1 MQKLKFFFTLTLMML
16 LMMLVTSCANFRHLA
31 KEVDMLNRVYVEYQ
45 VTIESQHETES
56 FVLVQLQSLDA
67 DTIDGYEVVI
77 GNQHITVTGDTKSQY
92 LFTFND
98 SNNDLRFQVGEAFS
112 INQLSEDTSKLLLLH
127 LSNSQDNYPQTL
139 VDKPLSNLVNVNF
152 SPAKIGEP
160 ADLDAPQFDREIAEL
175 GMWKPITHLKQG
187 NSGIFF
193 IDDFD
198 PNKIPVLFIHG
209 MNGTARDFA
218 PLIAK
223 LDRQKYQVWVMNY
236 PSGLSIE
243 LLANGLNSLIKI
255 IDYRYDVKTFHIV
268 AHSMG
273 GLVTQAYINLCRNQ
287 LGCDDIASFSSIST
301 PFAGVDSAQSGVDYA
316 PVVMPAWRNLAP
328 NSDFINTLFIDSSSD
343 PLAENRDELTR
354 PPHQL
359 IFGYKV
365 SGIINKK
372 SSDGVISLDSQL
384 SDKAQQQ
391 AERIYGLNEDHV
403 SILSN
408 DNLAKALHQF
418 WLMTE
423 IQHKYDNER

>member
-1 MQKLKFFFTLTLMML
+1 MILT
-16 LMMLVTSCANFRHLA
+16 VGCANFRHLA
-31 KEVDMLNRVYVEYQ
+31 KEVDMLNRVYVEYR
-45 VTIESQHETES
+45 VTIQSQHETES
-56 FVLVQLQSLDA
+56 FVFVQLQSLDA

-77 GNQHITVTGDTKSQY
+77 GNQQITVTGDTNSQY

-98 SNNDLRFQVGEAFS
+98 TNNDLRFQVGEAFS
-112 INQLSEDTSKLLLLH
+112 INLLAEDTSKPLLLR
-127 LSNSQDNYPQTL
+127 LSNTQDNYPKAL
-139 VDKPLSNLVNVNF
+139 VDTPLNNLLNVNF
-152 SPAKIGEP
+152 SPAKIGEQ
-160 ADLDAPQFDREIAEL
+160 ADLDAPQFDREMAEL

-187 NSGIFF
+187 NSGVFF

-198 PNKIPVLFIHG
+198 TSKIPVLFIHG

-255 IDYRYDVKTFHIV
+255 IDYRYDVKTFHLV

-273 GLVTQAYINLCRNQ
+273 GLVTQAYLDLCRNQ
-287 LGCDDIASFSSIST
+287 LGCDDIASFTSIST
-301 PFAGVDSAQSGVDYA
+301 PFGGVESAQSGVDYA

-328 NSDFINTLFIDSSSD
+328 ESDFIATLFTDKFADKHAGDNDS
-343 PLAENRDELTR
+343 NR
-354 PPHQL
+354 PAHQL
-359 IFGYKV
+359 VFGYKV

-384 SDKAQQQ
+384 RDKAQQQ
-391 AERIYGLNEDHV
+391 AERVYGLNEDHV

-408 DNLAKALHQF
+408 DNLANALHQF
-418 WLMTE
+418 WLKTE
-423 IQHKYDNER
+423 KQHLTKHDGL

>member
-1 MQKLKFFFTLTLMML
+1 
-16 LMMLVTSCANFRHLA
+16 
-31 KEVDMLNRVYVEYQ
+31 MLNSVYVEYR
-45 VTIESQHETES
+45 VTIQSLHEAES
-56 FVLVQLQSLDA
+56 FVFVQLQSLDA
-67 DTIDGYEVVI
+67 ETIDGYEVVI
-77 GNQHITVTGDTKSQY
+77 GNQQITVTGDTKSQY

-98 SNNDLRFQVGEAFS
+98 TNNDLQFQVGEAFS
-112 INQLSEDTSKLLLLH
+112 INLLPEDTSKPLLLH
-127 LSNSQDNYPQTL
+127 LSKTQDNYPQAL
-139 VDKPLSNLVNVNF
+139 VGAPLNNLLNVKF

-187 NSGIFF
+187 NSGLFF

-198 PNKIPVLFIHG
+198 PSKIPVLFIHG

-255 IDYRYDVKTFHIV
+255 IDYRYDVKTFHLV

-273 GLVTQAYINLCRNQ
+273 GLVTQAYLDLCRNQ
-287 LGCDDIASFSSIST
+287 LGCDDIASFTSIST
-301 PFAGVDSAQSGVDYA
+301 PFAGVESAQSGVDYA

-328 NSDFINTLFIDSSSD
+328 NSDFIATLFTDR
-343 PLAENRDELTR
+343 LAEDLTDDSNDLSR
-354 PPHQL
+354 PAHQL

-384 SDKAQQQ
+384 RDKAQQQ
-391 AERIYGLNEDHV
+391 AERVYGLNEDHV

-408 DNLAKALHQF
+408 DNLAEALHQF
-418 WLMTE
+418 WLQTE
-423 IQHKYDNER
+423 KQHAAKHDG